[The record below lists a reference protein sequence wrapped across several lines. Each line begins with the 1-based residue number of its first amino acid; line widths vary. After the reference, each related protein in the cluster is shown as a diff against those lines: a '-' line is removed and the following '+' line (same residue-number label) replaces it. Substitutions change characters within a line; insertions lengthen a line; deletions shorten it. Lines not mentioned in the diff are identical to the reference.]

1 MTNAEFLNA
10 MEALMDKK
18 INEALASKK
27 SKKTKKET
35 KAMTLKA
42 VQEWMEA
49 HEIPESCMTVYTDKQ
64 GKQKIH
70 VFLYTVYIE
79 LEALEAGL
87 QELGFAPSAFTRPEP
102 VFNAIHG
109 WAINL
114 AKEAE

>member
-1 MTNAEFLNA
+1 MTNAEFLSA

-27 SKKTKKET
+27 TKKTKKET

>member
-27 SKKTKKET
+27 SKKTKKES
-35 KAMTLKA
+35 KAMTLEA
-42 VQEWMEA
+42 VHEYCAA
-49 HEIPESCMTVYTDKQ
+49 HYIPASCVSVYTDKQ
-64 GKQKIH
+64 GKQKAH
-70 VFLYTVYIE
+70 VFLYTTCPE
-79 LEALEAGL
+79 LDSLEDEL
-87 QELGFAPSAFTRPEP
+87 KELGFAPSAFTRPEP

>member
-1 MTNAEFLNA
+1 MTNAEFLSA

-18 INEALASKK
+18 INEALA
-27 SKKTKKET
+27 TKKAKKAKKEA

-49 HEIPESCMTVYTDKQ
+49 HYIPAPCVSVYTDKQ

-70 VFLYTVYIE
+70 VFIYTTCPE
-79 LEALEAGL
+79 LDSLED
-87 QELGFAPSAFTRPEP
+87 ELKEFGFAPSAFTRPEP
-102 VFNAIHG
+102 VFNCVHG

>member
-1 MTNAEFLNA
+1 MTNAEFLSA

-27 SKKTKKET
+27 TKKAKKET
-35 KAMTLKA
+35 KAMTLEA
-42 VQEWMEA
+42 VSNWMEA
-49 HEIPESCMTVYTDKQ
+49 HDIPESCMTVYTDKQ

-70 VFLYTVYIE
+70 VFLYTVYME
-79 LEALEAGL
+79 LDSLEAGL

-102 VFNAIHG
+102 VHNAVHG

-114 AKEAE
+114 KEAE

>member
-1 MTNAEFLNA
+1 MLNLENMSA
-10 MEALMDKK
+10 QELLELSKQLNQVAKAKK
-18 INEALASKK
+18 KAAK
-27 SKKTKKET
+27 S

-49 HEIPESCMTVYTDKQ
+49 HDIPESCMTVYTDKQ
-64 GKQKIH
+64 GKQKAHI
-70 VFLYTVYIE
+70 FLYTVYIE

-87 QELGFAPSAFTRPEP
+87 QGLGFVPSAFTRPEP
-102 VFNAIHG
+102 VHNAVHG

>member
-27 SKKTKKET
+27 SKKTKKES
-35 KAMTLKA
+35 KAMTLEA

-64 GKQKIH
+64 GKQKAH
-70 VFLYTVYIE
+70 VFLYTTCPE
-79 LEALEAGL
+79 LDSLEDEL
-87 QELGFAPSAFTRPEP
+87 KELGFAPSAFTRPEP